1 MQGSGGVAGIG
12 GGGGNRERGATLP
25 RANAGRYVHSVSDLY
40 GADEIEDF
48 EIDGSRS
55 GGVEKAGTGAQ
66 GLAGVNQGVEDG
78 DVGANTGDRCE
89 SLGTIGSWDSHTN
102 YQQVYGLED
111 GSDGGGAPFPGVVLF
126 CDESHLKSPTGIVR
140 VLLVISS
147 VACLACLCSSGG
159 GGGGGGGAGSAGASG
174 GGPGAGAGGRG
185 GAAAAAAGGLFLL
198 PLPGRLRLMLFV
210 TVFSILATCLLLF
223 LDISHLVYLFPFNW
237 SRLNGWFFVLVSVAY
252 LVSSSLLLHLVHI
265 YLVSY
270 GWVSKH
276 TRDQLIVTGALGY
289 VCALEAL
296 LLAVLSRCDQPRYA
310 PVEEERTALRGISH
324 EEEEEEEM
332 EVVVGVEDEEAA
344 ADKEV
349 AGIVRAAAAAGRG
362 KSPRGGGDDSAGGG
376 GSSVGQ
382 SGSGGGVRRGKRRK
396 EDSSGMS
403 GRTSQTPVSVESPV
417 AGPSHSR
424 WTDREP
430 RAGSSKHSDEAALY
444 EAGTTD
450 R

>member
-40 GADEIEDF
+40 GADEIEVLLEEIRDLEPPSTAEDFQDF

-55 GGVEKAGTGAQ
+55 GGVEKAGTGGQ
-66 GLAGVNQGVEDG
+66 GISGVNQGVEDG
-78 DVGANTGDRCE
+78 DMGANTGDRCE

-147 VACLACLCSSGG
+147 VACLACLCSS
-159 GGGGGGGAGSAGASG
+159 
-174 GGPGAGAGGRG
+174 
-185 GAAAAAAGGLFLL
+185 AAAAGGLFLL

-349 AGIVRAAAAAGRG
+349 EGIVGGVGGQRGG
-362 KSPRGGGDDSAGGG
+362 KSPRGGMVGGEESVGGG
-376 GSSVGQ
+376 GSVGQ
-382 SGSGGGVRRGKRRK
+382 GGGVGGGGGIRKGKRRK

-444 EAGTTD
+444 EVGTTD